1 MLHILLSLVYRTD
14 EDYWMQLKVVSMCKI
29 AKIESWYNKHSENVK
44 VWNNESILWS
54 TPKLSH

>member
-29 AKIESWYNKHSENVK
+29 AKIESWYNKHSKMLRYGTMNQYYDQLQ
-44 VWNNESILWS
+44 S
-54 TPKLSH
+54 